1 MKICIDARNIRA
13 NPSGLCRY
21 ALHIVRG
28 MAELDKTNT
37 YYILRDKRFQK
48 RIVDND
54 NFIDIYDPLKDT
66 GSVQNALFGAFVV
79 NKYQLDVFHTLNQV
93 VPFGLKAKRIL
104 TTVHDLMWFEAP
116 TLSFESKA
124 KARGANLLARTSF
137 ASSYRRAN
145 KVICISK
152 TTEKIFQNWFP
163 KQAHKTAVVSH
174 HDVFFLDDNTRDHFD
189 MEELNQE
196 LPERFIFSIGNS
208 KPYKNVD
215 GVFKAFSRIA
225 AAYPKVKIVVVG
237 RMDRKAV
244 LQELAQ
250 QLGIAQQVHFVS
262 QQVSDHDLKLL
273 FKRAQFL
280 AFPSFYEG
288 YGIPLLEALSMGCPV
303 LGSTV
308 DIVKETTGGVATY
321 VDPHDLEEMA
331 TRMRRLLEEPR
342 FQAELRQQGLDYIDS
357 LRSYNSVERTHRLY
371 FE

>member
-21 ALHIVRG
+21 ALHIVQG
-28 MAELDKTNT
+28 LAKLDKENT

-48 RIVDND
+48 RIVENE
-54 NFIDIYDPLKDT
+54 NFIDVYDPLKDT

-79 NKYQLDVFHTLNQV
+79 NPLKVDVFHTLNQV

-116 TLSFESKA
+116 NLSFESKG

-137 ASSYRRAN
+137 ASSYRRAST
-145 KVICISK
+145 VICISK
-152 TTEKIFQNWFP
+152 TTESIFQKWFP
-163 KQAHKTAVVSH
+163 KQAHKTSVVSH
-174 HDVFFLDDNTRDHFD
+174 HDIFFLDDNTRDNFD
-189 MEELNQE
+189 SEELNTE
-196 LPERFIFSIGNS
+196 LPERYIFSIGNS

-215 GVFKAFSRIA
+215 GIFKAFGKIA
-225 AAYPKVKIVVVG
+225 KDYPKVKVVVVG

-244 LQELAQ
+244 LYALAEK
-250 QLGIAQQVHFVS
+250 LGIEKQIHFVS
-262 QQVSDHDLKLL
+262 HQVTDHDLKLL
-273 FKRAQFL
+273 FKRAEFL

-321 VDPHDLEEMA
+321 VDPHNIEEMGE
-331 TRMRRLLEEPR
+331 RMRKLLE
-342 FQAELRQQGLDYIDS
+342 QAEFRAELKKKGHDYIDS
-357 LRSYNSVERTHRLY
+357 LRDYNSVERTHRLY